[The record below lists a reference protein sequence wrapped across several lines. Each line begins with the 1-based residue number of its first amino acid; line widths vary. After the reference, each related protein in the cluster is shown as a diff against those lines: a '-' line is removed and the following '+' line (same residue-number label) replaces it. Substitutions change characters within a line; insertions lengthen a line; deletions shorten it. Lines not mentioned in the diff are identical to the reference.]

1 MDWSTVTVSAL
12 ISTGISASIGLGI
25 ASQTKVIQM
34 RAEEREL
41 ARREIVEKAREL
53 QLQLL
58 NHQDARNHVGPRS
71 LDVFDADDLSTA
83 WRFVRAAQ
91 QLGWVRK
98 RVTLRVLRRIFGQWV
113 VDRVRLM
120 KDDSGNSAFVAHV
133 GAAFRSGPQNIDT
146 GSLHVALSAPS
157 ASDDVDRALRDLRL
171 LERL

>member
-41 ARREIVEKAREL
+41 ARREIEDGARDL

-58 NHQDARNHVGPRS
+58 DHQDANNPNGQRS
-71 LDVFDADDLSTA
+71 ADQFAPTDLSTA
-83 WRFVRAAQ
+83 WKFVRATQ
-91 QLGWVRK
+91 RLGWFRK
-98 RVTLRVLRRIFGQWV
+98 WWTMKLLRRIFGKWV

-120 KDDSGNSAFVAHV
+120 KDDSGQSAFIAHL
-133 GAAFRSGPQNIDT
+133 GALFRSGPQTIT
-146 GSLHVALSAPS
+146 SGSWHDALSAPS
-157 ASDDVDRALRDLRL
+157 ASEGVKNGLRDLRR